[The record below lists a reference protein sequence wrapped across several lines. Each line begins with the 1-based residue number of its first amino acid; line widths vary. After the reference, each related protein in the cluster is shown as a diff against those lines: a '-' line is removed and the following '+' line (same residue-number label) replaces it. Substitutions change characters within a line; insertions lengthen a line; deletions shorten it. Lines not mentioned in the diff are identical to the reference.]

1 MAELEHRGD
10 MHGGG
15 KAVVRGLAH
24 IDVIVGMHRG
34 FAAALSRQHLVR
46 PAGDHLI
53 GIHIGLGAGAGLPDH
68 QRELLVEL
76 AGGDFRRGGGDG
88 LADLGIEGAQL
99 HIGLGS
105 RLLQQAEGMDQRQRH
120 PLPADAEVLQGALG
134 LGAPIMRHGHRD
146 LAHGIG
152 FDACLLGGHAE
163 PPQENAGQF

>member
-1 MAELEHRGD
+1 
-10 MHGGG
+10 
-15 KAVVRGLAH
+15 
-24 IDVIVGMHRG
+24 MHRG

-88 LADLGIEGAQL
+88 LADLGVEGAQL

-105 RLLQQAEGMDQRQRH
+105 RLLQQAEGMDQGQRH
-120 PLPADAEVLQGALG
+120 ALPADAEVLQRALG

-152 FDACLLGGHAE
+152 LDACLLGGHAE
-163 PPQENAGQF
+163 PPSKNARQF